1 MGLSCGLT
9 SPSGLHGFG
18 PPRLRASMFL
28 LTLFSSAQSSQ
39 TSMPFHRPSVR
50 ITARSELLQI
60 AWQTRWGHFAPPS
73 GPRGSLKGH
82 SLLSLAI
89 TCPSGLRL
97 PRGKNRVLVSCRFS
111 SSSMSPQSLLGIER
125 MSSHLDRSPHGRVR
139 LYAGPWL

>member
-18 PPRLRASMFL
+18 PAWLRASTFL

-39 TSMPFHRPSVR
+39 TLMPFHRPSVR

-60 AWQTRWGHFAPPS
+60 AWQTRWGGHFAPPS

-82 SLLSLAI
+82 SLLSLAMYVSFGAA
-89 TCPSGLRL
+89 TSTGQEPCPGELQ
-97 PRGKNRVLVSCRFS
+97 V
-111 SSSMSPQSLLGIER
+111 QQ
-125 MSSHLDRSPHGRVR
+125 
-139 LYAGPWL
+139 